1 MALIQ
6 EILSLKEFLRLILM
20 IVQGICIFKYLKQGF
35 MLFKQNIAS
44 LIAGDFSLKKQ
55 SCEHSSYFSRKD
67 IDVCNI
73 KINLQKTSFE
83 IHNQLRA
90 FILKNISNSKNFLTM
105 AIAMMS
111 ENPAVIFVSTKIN
124 KIDITQIQMI

>member
-1 MALIQ
+1 
-6 EILSLKEFLRLILM
+6 
-20 IVQGICIFKYLKQGF
+20 

-90 FILKNISNSKNFLTM
+90 FIFKKYQLPKFQGFSIKK
-105 AIAMMS
+105 
-111 ENPAVIFVSTKIN
+111 VC
-124 KIDITQIQMI
+124 